1 MAVAVTLN
9 VGLNLCHIL
18 LSATARDHDN
28 VWSLQEATLRH
39 LAAYV
44 LMSLL

>member
-1 MAVAVTLN
+1 MAVAVMLN

-18 LSATARDHDN
+18 LSATARDRDN
-28 VWSLQEATLRH
+28 VWPLQDATLRH
-39 LAAYV
+39 LTAYV